1 MCSHTFT
8 GSCVLSPSQLVS
20 LDYSPL
26 WPNLSLVFP
35 TVQYVIILHYFFI
48 FLAIVMFLFF
58 LLSNNGPLNGFSVS
72 LKFLPSSLL
81 QGLNV
86 YSYIGEYFV
95 IFLFCKLFVYT
106 FKFSFGEAE
115 FFLWICECSW
125 IFSPKSCPKLWKY
138 VLPFTLLPLSR
149 VCQLYKNS
157 MFYLK

>member
-1 MCSHTFT
+1 MLTYIYRLMCIKSFT
-8 GSCVLSPSQLVS
+8 VSESGLFSIMAQFVSCFSNCAIRDHIALFLYIPG
-20 LDYSPL
+20 
-26 WPNLSLVFP
+26 NCIVF
-35 TVQYVIILHYFFI
+35 I
-48 FLAIVMFLFF
+48 F

-106 FKFSFGEAE
+106 LKFSFGEAE

-157 MFYLK
+157 IFYLK